1 MDCAEDHTGAAG
13 SNATAAMVSALPRKH
28 RESVLTIWFIVSS
41 AAPLAGQARHRG
53 NYSRFI
59 DAVGVRDRANRRR
72 PFAMGSMLEYDLV
85 VIGSGPGGQKAAI
98 AAAKLGKTVAVVER
112 GRMLG
117 GVCVNTGTIPSKTL
131 REAVVYLTGMSQRE
145 MYGASYRV
153 KEKITPGDL
162 LARTTHVI
170 TKEQDVVRN
179 QLMRNRVDL
188 HTGHARFLDEHT
200 VCVDDQTRGERT
212 TVRGEYIVI
221 ATGTKPARPTGVEF
235 DEDRVLDSD
244 GILDLKSLP
253 TTMVVVGAGV
263 IGIEYASM
271 FAALGTKVTVVEK
284 RDSMLEFCDPE
295 IIEALKFHLRDLAV
309 TFRFGEEVT
318 AVDVGAAG
326 TVTTLASGK
335 QIPAETVMYSAGRQG
350 QTEHLDL
357 PNAGL
362 ETDNR
367 GRIVV
372 DSQFQTK
379 VDHIYAVGDVIGFPA
394 LAATSM
400 DQGRL
405 AAYHAFGEP
414 AKGMTDL
421 QPIGIY
427 SIPEVSYVGATEVD
441 LTKNAIPY
449 EVGVSRYRELAR
461 GQIAGDSYGM
471 LKLLVH
477 TESLKLLGVHI
488 FGTSATEMVHI
499 GQAVMGCGGTVEY
512 LVDAVFNYPT
522 FSEAYKVAAL
532 DVMNKLRALNQF
544 RT

>member
-1 MDCAEDHTGAAG
+1 MA
-13 SNATAAMVSALPRKH
+13 SL
-28 RESVLTIWFIVSS
+28 
-41 AAPLAGQARHRG
+41 
-53 NYSRFI
+53 
-59 DAVGVRDRANRRR
+59 
-72 PFAMGSMLEYDLV
+72 LEYDLV

-145 MYGASYRV
+145 LYGASYRV
-153 KEKITPGDL
+153 KEKITPADL
-162 LARTTHVI
+162 LARTSHVI
-170 TKEQDVVRN
+170 GKEQDVVRS
-179 QLMRNRVDL
+179 QLMRNRIDL
-188 HTGHARFLDEHT
+188 IQGHGRFIDAHT
-200 VCVDDQTRGERT
+200 VLVEEPTRGERT
-212 TVRGEYIVI
+212 TLSGEYIVI
-221 ATGTKPARPTGVEF
+221 ATGTKPARPAGVEF

-253 TTMVVVGAGV
+253 TSMVVVGAGV

-284 RDSMLEFCDPE
+284 RDNMLDFCDPE
-295 IIEALKFHLRDLAV
+295 IVEALKFHLRDLAV

-357 PNAGL
+357 GNAGL

-367 GRIVV
+367 GRIFV
-372 DSQFQTK
+372 DSQFQTM

-414 AKGMTDL
+414 VKGMTDL

-427 SIPEVSYVGATEVD
+427 SIPEVSYVGATEVE
-441 LTKNAIPY
+441 LTKNSIPY

-471 LKLLVH
+471 LKLLVS
-477 TESLKLLGVHI
+477 TDDLKLLGAHI

-532 DVMNKLRALNQF
+532 DVMNKLRALSQF
-544 RT
+544 RS

>member
-1 MDCAEDHTGAAG
+1 MADYD
-13 SNATAAMVSALPRKH
+13 
-28 RESVLTIWFIVSS
+28 VL
-41 AAPLAGQARHRG
+41 
-53 NYSRFI
+53 
-59 DAVGVRDRANRRR
+59 
-72 PFAMGSMLEYDLV
+72 
-85 VIGSGPGGQKAAI
+85 VIGSGPAGQKAAI
-98 AAAKLGKTVAVVER
+98 AAAKLGRSVAVIER
-112 GRMLG
+112 GLMLG

-145 MYGASYRV
+145 LYGASYRV
-153 KEKITPGDL
+153 KEKITPADL
-162 LARTTHVI
+162 LARTQHVI
-170 TKEQDVVRN
+170 GKEIDVVRS
-179 QLMRNRVDL
+179 QLMRNRIELYV
-188 HTGHARFLDEHT
+188 GHARFLDPHT
-200 VCVDDQTRGERT
+200 VHVDDPNRAERV
-212 TVRGEYIVI
+212 TVSGRKIVI
-221 ATGTKPARPTGVEF
+221 ATGTKPARPGGVEF
-235 DEDRVLDSD
+235 DEHRVLDSD
-244 GILDLKSLP
+244 GILDLKTIP
-253 TTMVVVGAGV
+253 TSMVVVGAGV

-284 RDSMLEFCDPE
+284 RANMLEFCDPE

-318 AVDVGAAG
+318 AVDVGASG

-350 QTEHLDL
+350 QTDHLDL
-357 PNAGL
+357 PSAGL
-362 ETDNR
+362 EADNR
-367 GRIVV
+367 GRIFV
-372 DSQFQTK
+372 DDNYQTK

-400 DQGRL
+400 EQGRL

-414 AKGMTDL
+414 THSITEI

-427 SIPEVSYVGATEVD
+427 SIPEVSYVGSTEVD
-441 LTKNAIPY
+441 LTKDSVPY

-471 LKLLVH
+471 LKLLVS
-477 TESLKLLGVHI
+477 TEDLRLLGVHI
-488 FGTSATEMVHI
+488 FGTNATEMVHI

-532 DVMNKLRALNQF
+532 DVMNKLRALSQF
-544 RT
+544 KR

>member
-1 MDCAEDHTGAAG
+1 M
-13 SNATAAMVSALPRKH
+13 R
-28 RESVLTIWFIVSS
+28 
-41 AAPLAGQARHRG
+41 
-53 NYSRFI
+53 
-59 DAVGVRDRANRRR
+59 
-72 PFAMGSMLEYDLV
+72 EYDLV

-98 AAAKLGKTVAVVER
+98 AAAKLGKSVALVER

-145 MYGASYRV
+145 LYGASYRV
-153 KEKITPGDL
+153 KDKITPADL
-162 LARTTHVI
+162 LARTQHVI
-170 TKEQDVVRN
+170 GKQVDVVRS

-188 HTGHARFLDEHT
+188 VLGHGRFVDPHTIMVEEDA
-200 VCVDDQTRGERT
+200 QGERV
-212 TVRGEYIVI
+212 TVSGDYIVI
-221 ATGTKPARPTGVEF
+221 ATGTKPVRPSGVEF
-235 DEDRVLDSD
+235 DERRVLDSD

-253 TTMVVVGAGV
+253 ASMVVVGAGV

-284 RDSMLEFCDPE
+284 RDNMLDFCDPE
-295 IIEALKFHLRDLAV
+295 IVEALKFHLRDLAV

-318 AVDVGAAG
+318 AVDVGASG

-335 QIPAETVMYSAGRQG
+335 QIPAETVMYSAGREG
-350 QTEHLDL
+350 QTGNLDL
-357 PNAGL
+357 SQAGL
-362 ETDNR
+362 EPDTR
-367 GRIVV
+367 GRIFV
-372 DSQFQTK
+372 DEQFKTK

-405 AAYHAFGEP
+405 AAYHAFGEECD
-414 AKGMTDL
+414 GMTAL

-427 SIPEVSYVGATEVD
+427 SIPEVSYVGATEVE
-441 LTKNAIPY
+441 LTKSSIPY
-449 EVGVSRYRELAR
+449 EVGVCRYRELAR

-471 LKLLVH
+471 LKLLVS
-477 TESLKLLGVHI
+477 TTDRKLLGAHL

-499 GQAVMGCGGTVEY
+499 GQAVMGCGGTVDY

-532 DVMNKLRALNQF
+532 DVTNKMRALNQF
-544 RT
+544 RR